1 VTGVHQD
8 HECCINPTPKI
19 STAGVVPPM
28 LPLECNATSFNSSV
42 QCPCSVCAPCR
53 SKVIYNAAAARIKA
67 PTAPTTEPAR
77 WLAALALAVAGPVD
91 EVDEP
96 VGEAVVLRVAVLF
109 DPEPD
114 PELPVP
120 VPVGATPVPEAL
132 PIPLP
137 APRDGESPPPDEAR
151 GELVATD
158 TTDDTDAEM
167 EELAE
172 LLEPPELPELPEV
185 AVADGV
191 LLELEET
198 AEQERSKYGV
208 VLKGLP

>member
-1 VTGVHQD
+1 
-8 HECCINPTPKI
+8 
-19 STAGVVPPM
+19 M
-28 LPLECNATSFNSSV
+28 
-42 QCPCSVCAPCR
+42 
-53 SKVIYNAAAARIKA
+53 
-67 PTAPTTEPAR
+67 
-77 WLAALALAVAGPVD
+77 ALAMAGPDD

-172 LLEPPELPELPEV
+172 TPEPPELLELVVVE
-185 AVADGV
+185 GV

>member
-1 VTGVHQD
+1 
-8 HECCINPTPKI
+8 
-19 STAGVVPPM
+19 M
-28 LPLECNATSFNSSV
+28 
-42 QCPCSVCAPCR
+42 
-53 SKVIYNAAAARIKA
+53 
-67 PTAPTTEPAR
+67 
-77 WLAALALAVAGPVD
+77 ALAVAGPVD

-151 GELVATD
+151 GELVAID
-158 TTDDTDAEM
+158 TTDDTDAET
-167 EELAE
+167 EELAGP
-172 LLEPPELPELPEV
+172 LEPPELPELVVEG
-185 AVADGV
+185 GV